1 MNIMELGTIGELMG
15 GVAVLVTLVYLA
27 VQVRQNT
34 NAIKVSSYRS
44 AKGEFNRV

>member
-1 MNIMELGTIGELMG
+1 MNIMGLGAIGELMG

-44 AKGEFNRV
+44 AKAEFNRV